1 MHNIIREQPKKQS
14 IEELKQNCKN
24 AINQAEYNFVL
35 IGEYLNELKEEMKK
49 EDANFMEWLEE
60 DTRMSYSTANRYMKV
75 AEGYKTKENT
85 QVRSH
90 VVVLGIK
97 KAYLLLKIE
106 DIEERYRFIKD
117 NEIKYKS
124 YETTNE
130 LLKKY
135 LNVSHSDIKDPSDNK
150 DTLDKFK
157 KVVDKEIE
165 NCNET
170 INNLEIDQ
178 HTIYHD
184 IKCKLIEL
192 QELLIKAK
200 NCNEEVPDLI
210 DAENN

>member
-1 MHNIIREQPKKQS
+1 MRNSFIFFVFIYNIKTHENIKGGISLHNIIREQPKKQS

-97 KAYLLLKIE
+97 KAYLLCEVLKDIPISLSDNAIFAGTQRDAFAKSYALINPSFTVEGFSGYCDPMAIYNDIEPNDIFTEERIDTVRSFTAKSKMVKMLKI
-106 DIEERYRFIKD
+106 
-117 NEIKYKS
+117 
-124 YETTNE
+124 
-130 LLKKY
+130 
-135 LNVSHSDIKDPSDNK
+135 
-150 DTLDKFK
+150 
-157 KVVDKEIE
+157 
-165 NCNET
+165 
-170 INNLEIDQ
+170 
-178 HTIYHD
+178 
-184 IKCKLIEL
+184 
-192 QELLIKAK
+192 
-200 NCNEEVPDLI
+200 
-210 DAENN
+210 